1 MEEGK
6 IMRKIGYARVS
17 SKDQLLDSQLMML
30 NEYGCDEIV
39 TEKVTGVAKDRKLFK
54 LVEEMEPGDKL
65 IIVSVNRLGRSTLQS
80 IALAEEM
87 RNKGLELVIL
97 EHQID
102 TTTTNGKLF
111 FEIMCSFAEWERSNL
126 KEKQERGIQAARLK
140 GKHLGKPRQWNKAG
154 MEEAIKMY
162 QDERIVSE
170 IVDIT
175 KVSRSA
181 LYRELQKRGI
191 VRNEK

>member
-1 MEEGK
+1 MQ
-6 IMRKIGYARVS
+6 KIGYARVS

-30 NEYGCDEIV
+30 EEYGCDEII
-39 TEKVTGVAKDRKLFK
+39 TEKVTGVAKDRKLFE
-54 LVEEMEPGDKL
+54 LVERMEPGDKL
-65 IIVSVNRLGRSTLQS
+65 IIVSINRLGRSTLQS

-111 FEIMCSFAEWERSNL
+111 FEIMCSFADWERSNL

-140 GKHLGKPRQWNKAG
+140 GKHLGKPRQWTKSG
-154 MEEAIKMY
+154 MEEAVKMY
-162 QDERIVSE
+162 EEERIVSE
-170 IVDIT
+170 IVEIT
-175 KVSRSA
+175 KVSRAA
-181 LYRELQKRGI
+181 LYRELKKRGI
-191 VRNEK
+191 TRT

>member
-1 MEEGK
+1 
-6 IMRKIGYARVS
+6 MRKIGYARVS

-30 NEYGCDEIV
+30 REYGCDDIV
-39 TEKVTGVAKDRKLFK
+39 TEKVTGVAKDRKLFE

-65 IIVSVNRLGRSTLQS
+65 IIVSINRLGRSTLQS

-111 FEIMCSFAEWERSNL
+111 FEIMCSFADWERSNL
-126 KEKQERGIQAARLK
+126 KEKQERGIRAARLK
-140 GKHLGKPRQWNKAG
+140 GTHLGKPRQWTKSG
-154 MEEAIKMY
+154 MEEAIQMY
-162 QDERIVSE
+162 KDERIVSE

-175 KVSRSA
+175 KVSRAA
-181 LYRELQKRGI
+181 LYRELKKRGL
-191 VRNEK
+191 VRNEKGGK